1 MTWAH
6 PSGRYAFKLH
16 TLRVQTVAF
25 RLCPWIQSHW
35 NTKCWGILTDTFALI
50 LFPTWV
56 QKLCYGWRESREWR
70 LLVSHTL
77 YNTSTRWI
85 GSNLILIFYFLI
97 NTSFCMLPFLFYF
110 SLHPFFFFFIPK
122 YFTDT
127 ILYSQCNLCM
137 LLPFASTFLFLTN
150 LCHVACVTISLT
162 RPFFFVSFNGI
173 F

>member
-56 QKLCYGWRESREWR
+56 PKLCYGWRESREWR

-110 SLHPFFFFFIPK
+110 SLHPFFFLHTK
-122 YFTDT
+122 V
-127 ILYSQCNLCM
+127 LYRYHPLFPMQSLH
-137 LLPFASTFLFLTN
+137 ASTLCLHISFLNQSMSRCLCHHLTN
-150 LCHVACVTISLT
+150 
-162 RPFFFVSFNGI
+162 
-173 F
+173 